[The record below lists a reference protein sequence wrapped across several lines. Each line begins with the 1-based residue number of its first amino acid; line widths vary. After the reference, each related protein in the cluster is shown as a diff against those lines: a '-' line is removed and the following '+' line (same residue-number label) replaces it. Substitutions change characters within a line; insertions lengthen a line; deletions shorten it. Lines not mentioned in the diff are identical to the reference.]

1 MSTRTLTVKGL
12 VEGGSIEHD
21 HARCAGVPERHQI
34 ADVGTLVEG
43 RKGRAVT
50 LKGLLELSAPMPGA
64 RYLNVVSGDPSFAIS
79 VPLEEVADA
88 VLVYEVDGRPLD
100 PDKDGPFRMF
110 VPGHADACVN
120 VKQVVELE
128 LVAERGRDTRPTDD
142 EEHAKL
148 HARQQERQD
157 AKRRGG

>member
-1 MSTRTLTVKGL
+1 MGTRTLTVKGL
-12 VEGGSIEHD
+12 VEGGPIEHD
-21 HARCAGVPERHQI
+21 HVRCAGVPERHQV

-50 LKGLLELSAPMPGA
+50 LKGLLELSAPMREA
-64 RYLNVVSGDPSFAIS
+64 RYINVVSGDASFAVS
-79 VPLEEVADA
+79 VPLEELAEA

-120 VKQVVELE
+120 VKQVVGLE
-128 LVAERGRDTRPTDD
+128 LAAERGRDTRPVDD

-148 HARQQERQD
+148 HAEQD